1 MVAALVWISRASRG
15 AEPMRR
21 EFAVSFPRGA
31 ERRQFGRRQTYV
43 HARIHARGRPSVPCI
58 MRDVSEGGALLL
70 VDHPQWLPSR
80 FRLKI
85 EADGTEV
92 ECEVVRRIEDA
103 VGVRFLG
110 PVTIS
115 F

>member
-1 MVAALVWISRASRG
+1 
-15 AEPMRR
+15 
-21 EFAVSFPRGA
+21 
-31 ERRQFGRRQTYV
+31 
-43 HARIHARGRPSVPCI
+43 
-58 MRDVSEGGALLL
+58 MRDISEGGALLQ

-92 ECEVVRRIEDA
+92 DCEVVRRTEDA
-103 VGVRFLG
+103 VGVRFLV
-110 PVTIS
+110 PVAIN

>member
-1 MVAALVWISRASRG
+1 
-15 AEPMRR
+15 
-21 EFAVSFPRGA
+21 
-31 ERRQFGRRQTYV
+31 
-43 HARIHARGRPSVPCI
+43 
-58 MRDVSEGGALLL
+58 VSEGGALLL